1 MIRLLLSRYNLV
13 ECTKLYNALHQ
24 SLMVLDANSKAKRD
38 IETATDYLTGY
49 MDCLQ
54 EKQKEGAKQ
63 CPHG

>member
-1 MIRLLLSRYNLV
+1 MIRLLLGQYNLG

-38 IETATDYLTGY
+38 IESVMDYLTGY

-54 EKQKEGAKQ
+54 EKQKGGAK
-63 CPHG
+63 